1 MIHLILKFISDPTF
15 WVLIAFVMFVSLSF
29 PLAKK
34 LITSTLDK
42 RTKEIKKRLQ
52 EAENIRSEAKE
63 IVSANVKKLHEAKKE
78 VEKILLD
85 AKKEAE
91 VQKKIALR
99 NLSNSMERSEDQLK
113 GRIQKNEK
121 EAIEEFKRV
130 ISTIAIS
137 ASKSFLKK
145 NIDEKLHNQ
154 LIKSSFSELP
164 EKIQ

>member
-1 MIHLILKFISDPTF
+1 
-15 WVLIAFVMFVSLSF
+15 
-29 PLAKK
+29 
-34 LITSTLDK
+34 
-42 RTKEIKKRLQ
+42 
-52 EAENIRSEAKE
+52 
-63 IVSANVKKLHEAKKE
+63 
-78 VEKILLD
+78 
-85 AKKEAE
+85 
-91 VQKKIALR
+91 
-99 NLSNSMERSEDQLK
+99 MERSEDQLK